1 MKKDYAEVFRSGAAV
16 QKYDDQVYSAG
27 TFASAIDARQRV
39 WLRRLVQ
46 DSFAGRPV
54 VQQDF
59 ACGTGRAIRALEGTV
74 EQAHGY
80 DTSETMLARAREVG
94 TSGRFHLI
102 AADGP
107 VPRPE
112 PAGDHPVLVTI
123 FRLLLNTSEDVHD
136 RAVAFAAAAL
146 PTPASGLLV
155 VENHGNSRS
164 LRHLSR
170 WRKRG
175 NEWFNELSTAQVR
188 DLLSRHD
195 FQLEAVHG
203 FAVLPKAAYRRRWTA
218 PLARLIDDWASRR
231 SWLAPVSVDVLYLA
245 RRTQPGGHRDRP
257 AA

>member
-1 MKKDYAEVFRSGAAV
+1 MKTNYADVFRSGAAV
-16 QKYDDQVYSAG
+16 QKYDDEVYASG

-39 WLRRLVQ
+39 WLRRLVET
-46 DSFAGRPV
+46 SFAGRRV

-59 ACGTGRAIRALEGTV
+59 ACGTGRAILALEGMT
-74 EQAHGY
+74 EQAYGY
-80 DTSETMLARAREVG
+80 DTSEAMLERAREAG
-94 TSGRFHLI
+94 TSGRFRLV

-112 PAGDHPVLVTI
+112 PTGDHPVLVTI
-123 FRLLLNTSEDVHD
+123 FRLLLNTGDDVRD
-136 RAVAFAAAAL
+136 RAIAFAAEAL

-164 LRHLSR
+164 LRHLNR

-188 DLLSRHD
+188 DLLARHD
-195 FQLEAVHG
+195 FELEAVHG
-203 FAVLPKAAYRRRWTA
+203 FALLPRAAYRSRWTA

-231 SWLAPVSVDVLYLA
+231 SWLAPVSVDVLYVA
-245 RRTQPGGHRDRP
+245 RRAQGSARADRP
-257 AA
+257 AG